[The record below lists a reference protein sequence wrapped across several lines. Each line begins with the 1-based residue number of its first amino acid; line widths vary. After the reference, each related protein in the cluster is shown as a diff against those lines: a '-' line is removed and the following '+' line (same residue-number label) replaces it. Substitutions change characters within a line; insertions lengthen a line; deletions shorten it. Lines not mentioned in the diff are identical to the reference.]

1 MTVNLSLV
9 LCLDS
14 FLRSRNT
21 HDHEATAMMKAQF
34 MSLWDGE
41 FYTIF
46 PLIKASSNRSRTSFA
61 EHTSFDKDLSV

>member
-41 FYTIF
+41 FYTILAESV
-46 PLIKASSNRSRTSFA
+46 PILVTSI
-61 EHTSFDKDLSV
+61 TSI